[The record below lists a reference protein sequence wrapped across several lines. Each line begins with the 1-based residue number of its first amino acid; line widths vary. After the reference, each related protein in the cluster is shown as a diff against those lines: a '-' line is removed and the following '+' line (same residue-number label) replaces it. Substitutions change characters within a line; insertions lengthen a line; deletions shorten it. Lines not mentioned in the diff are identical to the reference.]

1 MKKITV
7 SKEAIAKLKSLFC
20 WVYQNEL
27 ATPPKDLKD
36 GESVE
41 IYTAGGEYLAT
52 GYINQKSVISVRV
65 LSFEKTEINKE
76 FFRARLQ
83 TAIDKRKQ
91 IQAKSNAYRLV
102 HSEADFLAGLIVDFY
117 NGYLAIQINTLG
129 MENQRDIIIELLV
142 ELLNPKGIFDKS
154 DAKVRKKEGIETQNG
169 VIYGEVPNEIVIVEN
184 GIKFAMSLY
193 DGQKT
198 GFYLDQRRN
207 RHIVSNYI
215 ESDMKVLDV
224 FCNAGGFGLY
234 ALIKGAKVQFVDAST
249 SAISQVEN
257 NITLNGYEQCTAIKT
272 DAFEF
277 LTQELES
284 NNKYDLIV
292 LDPPPFAKTQKE
304 AIGAM
309 KGMKFLLD
317 TALKML
323 NPNGMVAI
331 YSCSHHIGMKQLE
344 EMSFEISKNAKMP
357 LQIVEYMYAD
367 IDHPNIINIPNSA
380 YLTGLLLRK

>member
-7 SKEAIAKLKSLFC
+7 SKEAISKLKSLFC

-36 GESVE
+36 GEVVE

-65 LSFEKTEINKE
+65 LSFEKTEIDKE

-83 TAIDKRKQ
+83 TAIAKRKQ
-91 IQAKSNAYRLV
+91 IQSKSNAYRLV

-117 NGYLAIQINTLG
+117 NGYLAVQINTLG
-129 MENQRDIIIELLV
+129 MEKQRDIIIELLV

-154 DAKVRKKEGIETQNG
+154 DAKVRKKEGIDTQNG
-169 VIYGEVPNEIVIVEN
+169 VIYGEVPQDIYIEEN

-207 RHIVSNYI
+207 RDIVSKYV
-215 ESDMKVLDV
+215 ESDMSVLDV

-234 ALIKGAKVQFVDAST
+234 ALSKGAKVQFVDASA

-257 NITLNGYEQCTAIKT
+257 NITLNGYPISTAIKT

-277 LTQELES
+277 LTKELES

-304 AIGAM
+304 AVGAM

-344 EMSFEISKNAKMP
+344 EMSFEISKNAKIP

-367 IDHPNIINIPNSA
+367 TDHPNIINIPNSA

>member
-7 SKEAIAKLKSLFC
+7 SKEAISKLKSLFC

-36 GESVE
+36 GEVVE
-41 IYTAGGEYLAT
+41 IYTAGGEFLAV

-65 LSFEKTEINKE
+65 LSFEKTEIDKE

-83 TAIDKRKQ
+83 AAIAKRKQ
-91 IQAKSNAYRLV
+91 IQSKSNAYRLV

-117 NGYLAIQINTLG
+117 NGYLAVQINTLG
-129 MENQRDIIIELLV
+129 MEKQRDIIIELLV
-142 ELLNPKGIFDKS
+142 ELLNPNGIFDKS
-154 DAKVRKKEGIETQNG
+154 DAKVRKKEGIDTQNG
-169 VIYGEVPNEIVIVEN
+169 VIYGEVPQDIYIEEN

-207 RHIVSNYI
+207 RDIVSKYV
-215 ESDMKVLDV
+215 ERDMSVLDV

-234 ALIKGAKVQFVDAST
+234 ALSKGAKVQFVDASA

-257 NITLNGYEQCTAIKT
+257 NIALNGYDTSTAIKT

-277 LTQELES
+277 LTKELES

-344 EMSFEISKNAKMP
+344 EMSFEISKNAKIP

>member
-76 FFRARLQ
+76 FFRTRLQ

-91 IQAKSNAYRLV
+91 IQANSNAYRLV

-169 VIYGEVPNEIVIVEN
+169 VIYGEVPNEIEIVEN
-184 GIKFAMSLY
+184 GIKFAMSLH

-207 RHIVSNYI
+207 RHIVSKYI
-215 ESDMKVLDV
+215 QRDMKVLDV

-234 ALIKGAKVQFVDAST
+234 ALSKGAKVQFVDASA

-344 EMSFEISKNAKMP
+344 EMSFEISKNAKIP

>member
-76 FFRARLQ
+76 FFRTRLQ

-91 IQAKSNAYRLV
+91 IQANSNAYRLV

-154 DAKVRKKEGIETQNG
+154 DAKVRKKECIETQNG
-169 VIYGEVPNEIVIVEN
+169 VIYGEVPNEIEIVEN
-184 GIKFAMSLY
+184 GIKFAMSLH

-207 RHIVSNYI
+207 RHIVSKYI
-215 ESDMKVLDV
+215 QRDMKVLDV

-234 ALIKGAKVQFVDAST
+234 ALSKGAKVQFVDASA

-344 EMSFEISKNAKMP
+344 EMSFEISKNAKIP

>member
-76 FFRARLQ
+76 FFRTRLQ

-91 IQAKSNAYRLV
+91 IQANSNAYRLV

-142 ELLNPKGIFDKS
+142 ELLNPKGLFDKS

-169 VIYGEVPNEIVIVEN
+169 VIYGEVPNEIEIVEN
-184 GIKFAMSLY
+184 GIKFAMSLH

-207 RHIVSNYI
+207 RHIVSKYI
-215 ESDMKVLDV
+215 QRDMKVLDV

-234 ALIKGAKVQFVDAST
+234 ALSKGAKVQFVDASA
-249 SAISQVEN
+249 SAVSQVEN

-344 EMSFEISKNAKMP
+344 EMSFEISKNAKIP